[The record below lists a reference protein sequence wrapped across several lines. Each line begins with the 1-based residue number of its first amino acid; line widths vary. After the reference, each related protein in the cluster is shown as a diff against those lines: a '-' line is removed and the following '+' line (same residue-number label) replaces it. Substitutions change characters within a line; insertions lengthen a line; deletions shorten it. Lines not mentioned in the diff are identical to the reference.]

1 MPTIHWIGKEK
12 IVNHH
17 LDIPYH
23 TLDLQYTF
31 DASNTPLGDG
41 GNNPANHSNPINHGS
56 DNTRNK
62 IIHADNLLA
71 L

>member
-1 MPTIHWIGKEK
+1 MPTINWIGKDK

-31 DASNTPLGDG
+31 DAADRFDNFQKVVKSSPLERVF
-41 GNNPANHSNPINHGS
+41 S
-56 DNTRNK
+56 DSWSLVPFSQTSF
-62 IIHADNLLA
+62 
-71 L
+71 